1 MRTPRLRLLSALLSV
16 AMLFTFLPTAAFAAD
31 TSSPVQ
37 LDANDSANGIKYT
50 LNSNGTAAVS
60 GFTSSCPEAVVIPSS
75 ITDTT
80 GTTTYTV
87 TKISSAPRSNKAQKI
102 ITSVRLPSTITDIGN
117 TAFMNCTKLASVTFD
132 TSSQLSSISP
142 YAFSGCTSL
151 TSIEIPSGVTQIHQG
166 AFEDCSA
173 LSTITIPASMIR
185 INFDAFA
192 GCTSLAEVKYDG
204 DKWDDINSD
213 TDHLTPDIVKQ
224 RRTITFTTN
233 TTTPDKIDDQSVYD
247 GYLVTEP
254 TDPTKEHYTFDGW
267 YKDGDSKDSKY
278 DFSTPVSGNLHLY
291 ANWIP
296 ETYVIKFDVNGHGLD
311 TAPGDIKDVAYSSTF
326 KKPADPTETGY
337 TFIGWY
343 TDKDCTDGNKFDFDA
358 PVTSDTYEITLYA
371 KWEINKYTVT
381 FDFNTGK
388 TSTPKTEEVEYGTPV
403 SKPTEPTNTGYT
415 FGGWYT
421 DKACTDGE
429 EFTFDAD
436 GKSTTS
442 ITDNIILYAK
452 WTKNRYTVTFDV
464 DGQTD
469 LLPSVPV
476 EHGNGVSKPTNPTKE
491 GYTFDGWYT
500 DANHTNKYA
509 LWGDSITR
517 NTTLYA
523 RWNVNQYEL
532 TIHDTDTDATTKSYD
547 YGTTIKLDIP
557 QRDGYT
563 FDGWTAEG
571 IDVPQL
577 NQNLQYEFTMPAGNV
592 TLTAKWLKDAYTVTF
607 NGMEHELDIV
617 RTNVKRNTPVAKP
630 ADPVDKGYTFHG
642 WYTDKDCT
650 AAFDFDT
657 PITADTTLYAKWT
670 KNAEPVKPSEPDK
683 PGTPDK
689 PSEPDKPNKPDNP
702 SEPDKPSNPDKPSK
716 PETKTYS
723 VLVFDGEAELDGE
736 TVTKAEAGKTI
747 TVRLMADIVPAGQT
761 FDHWDVLPET
771 LELKDAQSTET
782 TFVMPEEAVTLR
794 AVYRDISSAPQSVN
808 PASAALGAAV
818 VGTGVVI
825 AGWTAYNIGL
835 ELYAKWVLPAGAE
848 MPNTRGELAVLLWQ
862 IAGSPEPAPLTEGMS
877 ELEKAERWVV
887 DNGLMAESKNS
898 SFAPEEKVSKLE
910 VFLTLKKAKALKQ

>member
-1 MRTPRLRLLSALLSV
+1 
-16 AMLFTFLPTAAFAAD
+16 MLFTFLPTAAFAATPTPESYFEYTIFD
-31 TSSPVQ
+31 DKDNGKSVTINGYTGPATDVSIPDKIKGYPVTS
-37 LDANDSANGIKYT
+37 I
-50 LNSNGTAAVS
+50 
-60 GFTSSCPEAVVIPSS
+60 FTEAFL
-75 ITDTT
+75 
-80 GTTTYTV
+80 
-87 TKISSAPRSNKAQKI
+87 KAP
-102 ITSVRLPSTITDIGN
+102 ITSVQIPRTVTGIGPS
-117 TAFMNCTKLASVTFD
+117 
-132 TSSQLSSISP
+132 
-142 YAFSGCTSL
+142 AFSGCTEL
-151 TSIEIPSGVTQIHQG
+151 TSVEFSEPAVLESIGNN
-166 AFEDCSA
+166 AFNGCSS
-173 LSTITIPASMIR
+173 LSTIKIPTTVKKIGYQAFDSSLKEILYDGTNWSSTSSFPGSYGSTFASR
-185 INFDAFA
+185 
-192 GCTSLAEVKYDG
+192 VKY
-204 DKWDDINSD
+204 
-213 TDHLTPDIVKQ
+213 

-233 TTTPDKIDDQSVYD
+233 TTTPDKIADQSVYD
-247 GYLVTEP
+247 GHLVTKP
-254 TDPTKEHYTFDGW
+254 TDPKQAGFEFVGW
-267 YKDGDSKDSKY
+267 YTKDSPKEY
-278 DFSTPVSGNLHLY
+278 DFSTPVTGNLDLY
-291 ANWIP
+291 AKWQPSYCNV
-296 ETYVIKFDVNGHGLD
+296 TFDLNGHPDAKNPPASHLVNHGQPV
-311 TAPGDIKDVAYSSTF
+311 TEPSPAPEEY
-326 KKPADPTETGY
+326 GY
-337 TFIGWY
+337 TFGGWY
-343 TDKDCTDGNKFDFDA
+343 KKQTCPNDSKFDFTTPITDH
-358 PVTSDTYEITLYA
+358 ITLYA

-388 TSTPKTEEVEYGTPV
+388 PSTPKTEEVEYGNPV
-403 SKPTEPTNTGYT
+403 SEPTKPTHTGYT

-421 DKACTDGE
+421 DQACTDGK

-436 GKSTTS
+436 GKSTTP
-442 ITDNIILYAK
+442 ITDNTTLYAK

-469 LLPSVPV
+469 LISPVSV
-476 EHGNGVSKPTNPTKE
+476 EHGNGVLKPDTSKLTKE

-500 DANHTNKYA
+500 DATHTNQYTN
-509 LWGDSITR
+509 WGDSITR
-517 NTTLYA
+517 NTTFYA
-523 RWNVNQYEL
+523 RWNVNPYEL
-532 TIHDTDTDATTKSYD
+532 TIHYTDTDSTTKSYD

-563 FDGWTAEG
+563 FDGWTAEN
-571 IDVPQL
+571 IVVPNL

-617 RTNVKRNTPVAKP
+617 RINVKRNTPVDKP

-650 AAFDFDT
+650 TAFDFDT
-657 PITADTTLYAKWT
+657 PITADITLYAKWT

-689 PSEPDKPNKPDNP
+689 PSEPDKPGNPDTPSKPDN
-702 SEPDKPSNPDKPSK
+702 PSNPDKPSE

-794 AVYRDISSAPQSVN
+794 AVYRDLPSAPQSVD
-808 PASAALGAAV
+808 PASAAFGAAV

-862 IAGSPEPAPLTEGMS
+862 AAGSPEPAPLTEGMS

-887 DNGLMAESKNS
+887 DNGLMAESKDS

>member
-1 MRTPRLRLLSALLSV
+1 
-16 AMLFTFLPTAAFAAD
+16 MLFTFLPTAAFAAD

-37 LDANDSANGIKYT
+37 LDASNSANGVKYT
-50 LNSNGTAAVS
+50 LYSDGTADVS
-60 GFTSSCPEAVVIPSS
+60 GFTSSCPKAVAIPSS
-75 ITDTT
+75 IADTK
-80 GTTTYTV
+80 GTTYTV
-87 TKISSAPRSNKAQKI
+87 TVIFSGAFKDAP
-102 ITSVRLPSTITDIGN
+102 ITSVQIPNTVTVIGPS
-117 TAFMNCTKLASVTFD
+117 AF
-132 TSSQLSSISP
+132 
-142 YAFSGCTSL
+142 YGCTSL
-151 TSIEIPSGVTQIHQG
+151 TSVTFGEPSVLQEIRNN
-166 AFEDCSA
+166 AFYGCSQ
-173 LSTITIPASMIR
+173 LFTITIPASVNLIGLQA
-185 INFDAFA
+185 FDSSLKEILYDGTNWSSSNDYKNYGHTFA
-192 GCTSLAEVKYDG
+192 SRVKY
-204 DKWDDINSD
+204 
-213 TDHLTPDIVKQ
+213 
-224 RRTITFTTN
+224 RRTITFETN
-233 TTTPDKIDDQSVYD
+233 TTDKIDTQYVYD
-247 GYLVTEP
+247 SHLVTKPSPNPEQAGF
-254 TDPTKEHYTFDGW
+254 EFVGW
-267 YKDGDSKDSKY
+267 YTKDSPKEY
-278 DFSTPVSGNLHLY
+278 DFSTPVTGNLDLY
-291 ANWIP
+291 AKWQPSYCNV
-296 ETYVIKFDVNGHGLD
+296 TFDLNGHPDAKNPPASHLVNHGQPV
-311 TAPGDIKDVAYSSTF
+311 TEPSPAP
-326 KKPADPTETGY
+326 EEHGY
-337 TFIGWY
+337 AFGGWY
-343 TDKDCTDGNKFDFDA
+343 KKQTCPDDSKFDFTTPITDH
-358 PVTSDTYEITLYA
+358 ITLYA

-388 TSTPKTEEVEYGTPV
+388 ASTPKTEEVEYGNPV
-403 SKPTEPTNTGYT
+403 SEPTKPTHTGYT

-421 DKACTDGE
+421 DQACTDGK
-429 EFTFDAD
+429 EFTFDAN
-436 GKSTTS
+436 GKSTTP
-442 ITDNIILYAK
+442 ITDHITLYAK

-469 LLPSVPV
+469 LISPVSV
-476 EHGNGVSKPTNPTKE
+476 EHGNGVLKPDTSKLTKE

-500 DANHTNKYA
+500 DVAHTNKYTN
-509 LWGDSITR
+509 WGDSITR
-517 NTTLYA
+517 NTTFYA
-523 RWNVNQYEL
+523 RWNVNPYEL
-532 TIHDTDTDATTKSYD
+532 TIHYTDTDATTKSYD

-557 QRDGYT
+557 QREGYT
-563 FDGWTAEG
+563 FDGWTAEN
-571 IDVPQL
+571 IDVPNL

-617 RTNVKRNTPVAKP
+617 RINVKRNTPVDKP

-650 AAFDFDT
+650 TAFDFDT
-657 PITADTTLYAKWT
+657 PITADITLYAKWT
-670 KNAEPVKPSEPDK
+670 KNAEPVKPSEPGK
-683 PGTPDK
+683 PSTPDK
-689 PSEPDKPNKPDNP
+689 PSKPDTPSESDKPG
-702 SEPDKPSNPDKPSK
+702 NPDKPSE

-771 LELKDAQSTET
+771 LELKDAQSSET

-862 IAGSPEPAPLTEGMS
+862 AAGSPEPAPLTEGMS

-910 VFLTLKKAKALKQ
+910 VFLTLKKAKALTQ

>member
-16 AMLFTFLPTAAFAAD
+16 AMLFTFLPTAAFAASD
-31 TSSPVQ
+31 FTVNNITYQVDGSEVTVLKYIGS
-37 LDANDSANGIKYT
+37 DSKVVIPKTVDY
-50 LNSNGTAAVS
+50 NGTAYPVTAI
-60 GFTSSCPEAVVIPSS
+60 FKEAFLNA
-75 ITDTT
+75 TT
-80 GTTTYTV
+80 
-87 TKISSAPRSNKAQKI
+87 
-102 ITSVRLPSTITDIGN
+102 ITSVQIPSTVTGIGP
-117 TAFMNCTKLASVTFD
+117 S
-132 TSSQLSSISP
+132 
-142 YAFSGCTSL
+142 AFSGCTSL
-151 TSIEIPSGVTQIHQG
+151 SSVTFG
-166 AFEDCSA
+166 EPSA
-173 LSTITIPASMIR
+173 LEEIRNKAFYGCSISTIRIPASVNCIGLQA
-185 INFDAFA
+185 FDSSLTEILYDGTKWSSSNKYYNYGYTFA
-192 GCTSLAEVKYDG
+192 SLVKY
-204 DKWDDINSD
+204 
-213 TDHLTPDIVKQ
+213 

-233 TTTPDKIDDQSVYD
+233 TTTPDTIDDQSVYD
-247 GYLVTEP
+247 SYLVTEP
-254 TDPTKEHYTFDGW
+254 TGLTKEHYTLVGW
-267 YKDGDSKDSKY
+267 YKDDGSKY
-278 DFSTPVSGNLHLY
+278 DFSTPVSGDLHLS
-291 ANWIP
+291 AKWQP
-296 ETYVIKFDVNGHGLD
+296 SECTVTFDLNGHPDAKNPPASQIVKHGQPV
-311 TAPGDIKDVAYSSTF
+311 TEPSPAP
-326 KKPADPTETGY
+326 EEHGY
-337 TFIGWY
+337 KFGGWY
-343 TDKDCTDGNKFDFDA
+343 TDKDCTARNKFTFDA
-358 PVTSDTYEITLYA
+358 DGKSTTPITDHITLYA

-388 TSTPKTEEVEYGTPV
+388 TSTPKTEEVEYGSSV
-403 SKPTEPTNTGYT
+403 SKPTEPTHTGYT

-421 DKACTDGE
+421 ADGK

-436 GKSTTS
+436 GKSTNP
-442 ITDNIILYAK
+442 ITDNITLYAK
-452 WTKNRYTVTFDV
+452 WEINKYTVTFDV

-469 LLPSVPV
+469 LISPVSV
-476 EHGNGVSKPTNPTKE
+476 EHGNGVSKPDTSKLTKE

-500 DANHTNKYA
+500 DAAHTNKYT

-517 NTTLYA
+517 NTTFYA
-523 RWNVNQYEL
+523 RWNVNPYEL

-577 NQNLQYEFTMPAGNV
+577 NQNLQYEFTMPASNV

-617 RTNVKRNTPVAKP
+617 RINVKRNTPVAKP

-650 AAFDFDT
+650 TAFDFNT

-670 KNAEPVKPSEPDK
+670 KNAEPVKPSD
-683 PGTPDK
+683 PDK
-689 PSEPDKPNKPDNP
+689 PSEPGKPSKPDTPNT
-702 SEPDKPSNPDKPSK
+702 PDTPSNPDKPSK

-794 AVYRDISSAPQSVN
+794 AVYRDIPSAPQSVN

-862 IAGSPEPAPLTEGMS
+862 AAGSPEPAPLTEGMS

-887 DNGLMAESKNS
+887 DNGLMAESKDS
-898 SFAPEEKVSKLE
+898 GFAPEEKVSKLE

>member
-1 MRTPRLRLLSALLSV
+1 
-16 AMLFTFLPTAAFAAD
+16 MLFTFLPTAAFAAD

-37 LDANDSANGIKYT
+37 LDANNSANGIQYT
-50 LNSNGTAAVS
+50 LYSDGTADVS
-60 GFTSSCPEAVVIPSS
+60 GFTSLCPEDVVIPSS
-75 ITDTT
+75 ITDTK
-80 GTTTYTV
+80 GTTYTV
-87 TKISSAPRSNKAQKI
+87 TVIHGEAFKNA
-102 ITSVRLPSTITDIGN
+102 TTI
-117 TAFMNCTKLASVTFD
+117 ASVQIPRTV
-132 TSSQLSSISP
+132 TGIGPS
-142 YAFSGCTSL
+142 AFSGCTSL
-151 TSIEIPSGVTQIHQG
+151 ESVTFSEPSDLEEIRQKAFYGCSI
-166 AFEDCSA
+166 
-173 LSTITIPASMIR
+173 STITIPASVNLIGLQA
-185 INFDAFA
+185 FDSSLKEILYDGTKWSSSNKYYNYGYTFA
-192 GCTSLAEVKYDG
+192 SLVKY
-204 DKWDDINSD
+204 
-213 TDHLTPDIVKQ
+213 

-233 TTTPDKIDDQSVYD
+233 TTTPDTIDDQSVYD
-247 GYLVTEP
+247 SYLVTEP
-254 TDPTKEHYTFDGW
+254 TGLTKEHYTLVGW
-267 YKDGDSKDSKY
+267 YKDDGSKY
-278 DFSTPVSGNLHLY
+278 DFSTPVSGDLHLS
-291 ANWIP
+291 AKWQP
-296 ETYVIKFDVNGHGLD
+296 SECTVTFDLNGHPN
-311 TAPGDIKDVAYSSTF
+311 AKNP
-326 KKPADPTETGY
+326 PASQIVKHGQPVTEPSPTPEEYGY
-337 TFIGWY
+337 TFGGWY
-343 TDKDCTDGNKFDFDA
+343 KKQTCPDDSKFDFT
-358 PVTSDTYEITLYA
+358 TSITDHITLYA

-388 TSTPKTEEVEYGTPV
+388 TSTPKTEEVEYGSSV

-421 DKACTDGE
+421 DKDCTNGN
-429 EFTFDAD
+429 EFSFDT
-436 GKSTTS
+436 K
-442 ITDNIILYAK
+442 ITRDITLYAK

-469 LLPSVPV
+469 LISSVPV
-476 EHGNGVSKPTNPTKE
+476 EHGNGVSKPDTSKLTKE
-491 GYTFDGWYT
+491 GHTFDGWYT
-500 DANHTNKYA
+500 DAAHTNKYA

-517 NTTLYA
+517 NTTFYA
-523 RWNVNQYEL
+523 RWNVNPYEL

-547 YGTTIKLDIP
+547 YGTAIKLDIP

-577 NQNLQYEFTMPAGNV
+577 NQNLQYEFTMPASNV

-650 AAFDFDT
+650 TAFDFDT

-683 PGTPDK
+683 PSEPGKPSKPDTPNTPDT
-689 PSEPDKPNKPDNP
+689 
-702 SEPDKPSNPDKPSK
+702 PSNPDKPSK

-794 AVYRDISSAPQSVN
+794 AVYRDLSSAPQSVN

-862 IAGSPEPAPLTEGMS
+862 AAGSPEPATLTEGMS

-910 VFLTLKKAKALKQ
+910 VFLTLKKAKALTQ

>member
-1 MRTPRLRLLSALLSV
+1 MRTPRLRLLSALLSL
-16 AMLFTFLPTAAFAAD
+16 AMLFTFLPTAAFAASD
-31 TSSPVQ
+31 FTVNNITYQVDGSEVTVLKYIGS
-37 LDANDSANGIKYT
+37 DSNVVIPKTVDY
-50 LNSNGTAAVS
+50 NGTAYPV
-60 GFTSSCPEAVVIPSS
+60 TVIF
-75 ITDTT
+75 
-80 GTTTYTV
+80 
-87 TKISSAPRSNKAQKI
+87 ARAFSNAA
-102 ITSVRLPSTITDIGN
+102 ITSVQIPSTVTGIGP
-117 TAFMNCTKLASVTFD
+117 F
-132 TSSQLSSISP
+132 
-142 YAFSGCTSL
+142 AFSDCTSL
-151 TSIEIPSGVTQIHQG
+151 TSVEFGESAALESIANN
-166 AFEDCSA
+166 AFNGCSK
-173 LSTITIPASMIR
+173 LSTIRIPASVNYIGFQA
-185 INFDAFA
+185 FDSSLKEILYDGTTNWSSIKYYGYTFA
-192 GCTSLAEVKYDG
+192 SRVKY
-204 DKWDDINSD
+204 
-213 TDHLTPDIVKQ
+213 
-224 RRTITFTTN
+224 RRTITFE
-233 TTTPDKIDDQSVYD
+233 TTTDKIDTQSVYD
-247 GYLVTEP
+247 SYTVTKP
-254 TDPTKEHYTFDGW
+254 SPDPEQEGFKFVAWYT
-267 YKDGDSKDSKY
+267 KDSQKEY
-278 DFSTPVSGNLHLY
+278 DFSTPVTRDLNLY
-291 ANWIP
+291 AKWQP
-296 ETYVIKFDVNGHGLD
+296 ADCTVTFDLNGHPNAKNPPASRTVEHGQPVAEPSP
-311 TAPGDIKDVAYSSTF
+311 APEEY
-326 KKPADPTETGY
+326 GY
-337 TFIGWY
+337 TFGGWY
-343 TDKDCTDGNKFDFDA
+343 KKQTCPDDSKFDFT
-358 PVTSDTYEITLYA
+358 TSITDHITLYA
-371 KWEINKYTVT
+371 KWEINKYTVK

-388 TSTPKTEEVEYGTPV
+388 TSTPKTEEVEYGNPV
-403 SKPTEPTNTGYT
+403 SEPTKPTNTGYT

-421 DKACTDGE
+421 DKDCTNGN
-429 EFTFDAD
+429 EFNFDTKITRD
-436 GKSTTS
+436 TT
-442 ITDNIILYAK
+442 LYAK

-469 LLPSVPV
+469 LISPVSV
-476 EHGNGVSKPTNPTKE
+476 EHGNGVSKPDTSKLTKE

-500 DANHTNKYA
+500 DAAYTNKYA
-509 LWGDSITR
+509 LWGDSITG

-523 RWNVNQYEL
+523 RWNVNPYEL
-532 TIHDTDTDATTKSYD
+532 TIHDTDTDSTTKSYD

-563 FDGWTAEG
+563 FDGWTAEN
-571 IDVPQL
+571 IDVPNL
-577 NQNLQYEFTMPAGNV
+577 NQNLQYEFTMPASNV

-617 RTNVKRNTPVAKP
+617 RINVKRNTPVAKP
-630 ADPVDKGYTFHG
+630 ADPVDEGYTFHG

-650 AAFDFDT
+650 TAFDFDT

-689 PSEPDKPNKPDNP
+689 PSEPDKPGNPDTPSKPDKP
-702 SEPDKPSNPDKPSK
+702 GEPDTPSNPDKPSE

-794 AVYRDISSAPQSVN
+794 AVYRDLPSAPQSVN

-862 IAGSPEPAPLTEGMS
+862 AAGSPEPAPLTEGMS

-910 VFLTLKKAKALKQ
+910 VFLTLKKAKALTQ

>member
-37 LDANDSANGIKYT
+37 LDASNSAYGITYT
-50 LNSNGTAAVS
+50 LNSNGTASVS
-60 GFTSSCPEAVVIPSS
+60 KISSSCPADVVIPEIVIDSS
-75 ITDTT
+75 STP
-80 GTTTYTV
+80 YTV
-87 TKISSAPRSNKAQKI
+87 KKFDCPAYRNSAKNKLKSI
-102 ITSVRLPSTITDIGN
+102 HFPSTITSINN
-117 TAFMNCTKLASVTFD
+117 TFINCIYLESVTFD
-132 TSSQLSSISP
+132 TPSQLTTIAAR
-142 YAFSGCTSL
+142 AFSGCSSL
-151 TSIEIPSGVTQIHQG
+151 DSIEIPNGVKLISDGT
-166 AFEDCSA
+166 FEDCSA
-173 LSTITIPASMIR
+173 LSTVKIPASIIR
-185 INFDAFA
+185 IVSGAFA
-192 GCTSLAEVKYDG
+192 GCTSLKEVKYDG

-213 TDHLTPDIVKQ
+213 TANLTPNVVKQ
-224 RRTITFTTN
+224 RRTITFETN
-233 TTTPDKIDDQSVYD
+233 TTDKIDAQYVYD
-247 GYLVTEP
+247 GEKVTEP
-254 TDPTKEHYTFDGW
+254 EPTSLKKEHYDFGGW
-267 YKDGDSKDSKY
+267 YTDKDFNGEPY
-278 DFSTPVSGNLHLY
+278 DFTTVVSGDLHLS
-291 ANWIP
+291 AKWTP
-296 ETYVIKFDVNGHGLD
+296 ATYVIKFDVNGHGLD
-311 TAPGDIKDVAYSSTF
+311 TAPGDIKDVAYNSTF

-337 TFIGWY
+337 TFKGWY
-343 TDKDCTDGNKFDFDA
+343 TDKDCTDRNEFDFDV
-358 PVTSDTYEITLYA
+358 PVTSDNYEITLYA

-388 TSTPKTEEVEYGTPV
+388 TSTPKTEEVEYGNPV
-403 SKPTEPTNTGYT
+403 SEPTKPTHTGYT

-421 DKACTDGE
+421 DQACAGK

-436 GKSTTS
+436 GKSTTP
-442 ITDNIILYAK
+442 ITDHITLYAK

-469 LLPSVPV
+469 LIPPVSV
-476 EHGNGVSKPTNPTKE
+476 EHGNGVSKPDTSKLTKE
-491 GYTFDGWYT
+491 GCTFDGWYT
-500 DANHTNKYA
+500 DAAYTNKYTN
-509 LWGDSITR
+509 WGDSITG
-517 NTTLYA
+517 NTTFYA
-523 RWNVNQYEL
+523 RWNVNPYEL
-532 TIHDTDTDATTKSYD
+532 TIHYTDTDSTTKSYD

-557 QRDGYT
+557 QREGYT
-563 FDGWTAEG
+563 FDGWTAEN
-571 IDVPQL
+571 IDIPNL

-617 RTNVKRNTPVAKP
+617 RTNVKRNTPVDKP
-630 ADPVDKGYTFHG
+630 ADPVDEGYTFHG

-650 AAFDFDT
+650 TAFDFGT

-670 KNAEPVKPSEPDK
+670 KNAEPVKPSDPDK
-683 PGTPDK
+683 PNTPDK
-689 PSEPDKPNKPDNP
+689 PSKPDTPSEPDKPNNPGKP
-702 SEPDKPSNPDKPSK
+702 SE

-862 IAGSPEPAPLTEGMS
+862 AAGSPEPAPLTEGMS

-910 VFLTLKKAKALKQ
+910 VFLTLKKAKALTQ

>member
-1 MRTPRLRLLSALLSV
+1 
-16 AMLFTFLPTAAFAAD
+16 MLFTFLPTAAFAAD

-37 LDANDSANGIKYT
+37 LDASNSAYGITYT
-50 LNSNGTAAVS
+50 LNSNGTASVS
-60 GFTSSCPEAVVIPSS
+60 KISSSCPADVVIPEIVIDSS
-75 ITDTT
+75 STP
-80 GTTTYTV
+80 YTV
-87 TKISSAPRSNKAQKI
+87 TKIDCPAYRNSAKNKLESI
-102 ITSVRLPSTITDIGN
+102 HFPSTITSINN
-117 TAFMNCTKLASVTFD
+117 TFINCIYLKSVTFD
-132 TSSQLSSISP
+132 TPSQLTTIAA
-142 YAFSGCTSL
+142 YAFSGCSSL
-151 TSIEIPSGVTQIHQG
+151 TSIEIPNGVKLISDGT
-166 AFEDCSA
+166 FEDCSA
-173 LSTITIPASMIR
+173 LSTVKIPASIIR
-185 INFDAFA
+185 IVSGAFA
-192 GCTSLAEVKYDG
+192 GCTSLKEVKYDG

-213 TDHLTPDIVKQ
+213 TANLTPNVVKQ

-233 TTTPDKIDDQSVYD
+233 TTTPDKIDDQYVYD
-247 GYLVTEP
+247 GDSVTKP
-254 TDPTKEHYTFDGW
+254 ADPTKEHYTFDGW
-267 YKDGDSKDSKY
+267 YKDDDSKY
-278 DFSTPVSGNLHLY
+278 DFNTLVSGDLHLS
-291 ANWIP
+291 AKWIP

-311 TAPGDIKDVAYSSTF
+311 TAPGDIKDVPYNSTF
-326 KKPADPTETGY
+326 KKPDDPTETGY

-343 TDKDCTDGNKFDFDA
+343 TDSALTNKFEFDEDG
-358 PVTSDTYEITLYA
+358 TSKPITDNTYEITLYA

-388 TSTPKTEEVEYGTPV
+388 PSTPKTEEVEYGNPV
-403 SKPTEPTNTGYT
+403 SEPAKPTNTGYT

-421 DKACTDGE
+421 DKACTDGK
-429 EFTFDAD
+429 EFTFGAD
-436 GKSTTS
+436 GKSTTP
-442 ITDNIILYAK
+442 ITDHITLYAK
-452 WTKNRYTVTFDV
+452 WEINKYTVTFDV

-469 LLPSVPV
+469 RIPPVSV
-476 EHGNGVSKPTNPTKE
+476 EHGNGVSKPTDPTKE

-500 DANHTNKYA
+500 DATYTNKYT

-517 NTTLYA
+517 NTTFYA
-523 RWNVNQYEL
+523 RWNVNQYAL
-532 TIHDTDTDATTKSYD
+532 TIHYTDTDSTSKPYD

-563 FDGWTAEG
+563 FDGWIVQTEDDKIEA
-571 IDVPQL
+571 PTPNL
-577 NQNLQYEFTMPAGNV
+577 NQSLQYEFTMPASNV

-617 RTNVKRNTPVAKP
+617 RINVKRNTPVDKP
-630 ADPVDKGYTFHG
+630 ADPVDDGYTFHG

-650 AAFDFDT
+650 TAFDFNT
-657 PITADTTLYAKWT
+657 PITADMTLYAKWT
-670 KNAEPVKPSEPDK
+670 KNAEPVKPSD
-683 PGTPDK
+683 
-689 PSEPDKPNKPDNP
+689 PDKPNKPDNP

-716 PETKTYS
+716 PETYS
-723 VLVFDGEAELDGE
+723 VFVFDGEAELDGE

-761 FDHWDVLPET
+761 FDHWEVLPET

-782 TFVMPEEAVTLR
+782 TFEMPEEAVTLR
-794 AVYRDISSAPQSVN
+794 AVYRDIPSAPQSVD

-818 VGTGVVI
+818 LGTGVVI

-862 IAGSPEPAPLTEGMS
+862 AAGSPEPATLTEGMS

-887 DNGLMAESKNS
+887 ENGLMAESKNS

-910 VFLTLKKAKALKQ
+910 VFLTLKKAKALTQ

>member
-1 MRTPRLRLLSALLSV
+1 
-16 AMLFTFLPTAAFAAD
+16 MLFTFLPTAAFAAD
-31 TSSPVQ
+31 GNT
-37 LDANDSANGIKYT
+37 
-50 LNSNGTAAVS
+50 
-60 GFTSSCPEAVVIPSS
+60 F
-75 ITDTT
+75 TDTDSGIIYKINASGSTVTVT
-80 GTTTYTV
+80 GYKGNDQNVKIPATVAYNGNPYTV
-87 TKISSAPRSNKAQKI
+87 TSIDTNAFYNRFSSN
-102 ITSVRLPSTITDIGN
+102 
-117 TAFMNCTKLASVTFD
+117 
-132 TSSQLSSISP
+132 
-142 YAFSGCTSL
+142 L
-151 TSIEIPSGVTQIHQG
+151 TSIEIPASVTTVNSWAFDSCKNLTSVTFAKSNNLKSIREYAFSGCEKLTSVDFGESTVETTIG
-166 AFEDCSA
+166 NNSFEKCA
-173 LSTITIPASMIR
+173 LTTITIPASVTTIQK
-185 INFDAFA
+185 DAFN
-192 GCTSLAEVKYDG
+192 GCPLTEIKYDG
-204 DKWDDINSD
+204 TRPWTYMGNGRPSED
-213 TDHLTPDIVKQ
+213 LVKY

-233 TTTPDKIDDQSVYD
+233 TSTPDKIDDQYVYD
-247 GYLVTEP
+247 SYTVTEP
-254 TDPTKEHYTFDGW
+254 TSPTKEHYTFDGW
-267 YKDGDSKDSKY
+267 YKDDDSKY
-278 DFSTPVSGNLHLY
+278 DFSTPVSGDLHLS
-291 ANWIP
+291 AKWIP

-311 TAPGDIKDVAYSSTF
+311 TAPGDIKDVAYNSTF
-326 KKPADPTETGY
+326 KKPDDPTETGY

-343 TDKDCTDGNKFDFDA
+343 TDSALTNKFEFDEDG
-358 PVTSDTYEITLYA
+358 TSKPITDDTYEITLYA

-381 FDFNTGK
+381 FNFNTGK
-388 TSTPKTEEVEYGTPV
+388 PSTPKTEEVEYGNPV
-403 SKPTEPTNTGYT
+403 SEPAKPTNTGYT

-421 DKACTDGE
+421 DQTCTGK
-429 EFTFDAD
+429 EFTFGAD
-436 GKSTTS
+436 GKSTNS

-452 WTKNRYTVTFDV
+452 WTKNHYTVTFDV

-469 LLPSVPV
+469 RISPVSV
-476 EHGNGVSKPTNPTKE
+476 EHGNGVSKPDTSKLTKE

-500 DANHTNKYA
+500 DATHTNKYT
-509 LWGDSITR
+509 LWGDSITG
-517 NTTLYA
+517 NTTFYA
-523 RWNVNQYEL
+523 RWNVNQYAL
-532 TIHDTDTDATTKSYD
+532 TIHYTDTDSTSKPYD

-563 FDGWTAEG
+563 FDGWIVQTEDDKIEA
-571 IDVPQL
+571 PTLNL
-577 NQNLQYEFTMPAGNV
+577 NQSLQYEFTMPASNV

-617 RTNVKRNTPVAKP
+617 RINVKRNTPVDKP
-630 ADPVDKGYTFHG
+630 ADPVDDGYTFHG

-650 AAFDFDT
+650 TAFDFDT

-670 KNAEPVKPSEPDK
+670 KNAEPVKPSD
-683 PGTPDK
+683 PDK
-689 PSEPDKPNKPDNP
+689 PSEPDKPSKPDNP

-723 VLVFDGEAELDGE
+723 VFVFDGEAELDGE

-761 FDHWDVLPET
+761 FDHWEVLPET

-782 TFVMPEEAVTLR
+782 TFEMPEEAVTLR
-794 AVYRDISSAPQSVN
+794 AVYRDIPSAPQSVD

-818 VGTGVVI
+818 LGTGVVI

-862 IAGSPEPAPLTEGMS
+862 AAGSPEPATLTEGMS

-910 VFLTLKKAKALKQ
+910 VFLTLKKAKALTQ

>member
-16 AMLFTFLPTAAFAAD
+16 AMLFTFLPTAAFAA
-31 TSSPVQ
+31 SPTKFTDGDFQYKTGYDGYTV
-37 LDANDSANGIKYT
+37 SVIKYKGNDQNVKIPET
-50 LNSNGTAAVS
+50 VVYNGN
-60 GFTSSCPEAVVIPSS
+60 
-75 ITDTT
+75 
-80 GTTTYTV
+80 TYTV
-87 TKISSAPRSNKAQKI
+87 TSIDTNAFYNPSSSN
-102 ITSVRLPSTITDIGN
+102 
-117 TAFMNCTKLASVTFD
+117 
-132 TSSQLSSISP
+132 
-142 YAFSGCTSL
+142 L
-151 TSIEIPSGVTQIHQG
+151 TSIEIPASVTIVNSWAFDSCKNLTSVTFAKSNNLKSIREYAFSGCEKLTSVDFGESTVSTTIGNNSFQY
-166 AFEDCSA
+166 CA
-173 LSTITIPASMIR
+173 LTTITIPASVTTIQKE
-185 INFDAFA
+185 AFKD
-192 GCTSLAEVKYDG
+192 CPLTEIKYDG
-204 DKWDDINSD
+204 TRPWTYMGNGRPSED
-213 TDHLTPDIVKQ
+213 LVKY

-233 TTTPDKIDDQSVYD
+233 TTTPDKIDDQYVYD
-247 GYLVTEP
+247 GDPVTEP
-254 TDPTKEHYTFDGW
+254 TGLKKEHYDFGGW
-267 YKDGDSKDSKY
+267 YTDKDFNGEPY
-278 DFSTPVSGNLHLY
+278 DFTTVVSGDLHLS
-291 ANWIP
+291 AKWTP
-296 ETYVIKFDVNGHGLD
+296 ETYVIKFDVNGHGLA
-311 TAPGDIKDVAYSSTF
+311 TAPEDIKDVAYNSTF

-343 TDKDCTDGNKFDFDA
+343 TDKDCTDGNEFDFDV
-358 PVTSDTYEITLYA
+358 PVTSDNYEITLYA
-371 KWEINKYTVT
+371 KWEINKYTVK

-388 TSTPKTEEVEYGTPV
+388 TSTPKTEEVEYGNPV
-403 SKPTEPTNTGYT
+403 SEPTKPTHTGYT

-421 DKACTDGE
+421 DQACTDGK

-436 GKSTTS
+436 GKSTTP
-442 ITDNIILYAK
+442 ITDNTTLYAK

-469 LLPSVPV
+469 LIHPVSV
-476 EHGNGVSKPTNPTKE
+476 EHGNGVSKPDTSKLTKE
-491 GYTFDGWYT
+491 GYTFDGWYP
-500 DANHTNKYA
+500 DAAYTNKYTN
-509 LWGDSITR
+509 WGDSITG
-517 NTTLYA
+517 NTTFYA
-523 RWNVNQYEL
+523 RWNVNPYEL
-532 TIHDTDTDATTKSYD
+532 TIHYTDTDSTTKSYD

-563 FDGWTAEG
+563 FDGWIAEN
-571 IDVPQL
+571 IDVPNL
-577 NQNLQYEFTMPAGNV
+577 NQNLQYEFTMPASNV

-617 RTNVKRNTPVAKP
+617 RINVKRNTPVAKP

-650 AAFDFDT
+650 TAFDFDT
-657 PITADTTLYAKWT
+657 PITADITLYAKWT

-683 PGTPDK
+683 PNTPDT
-689 PSEPDKPNKPDNP
+689 PSKPDT
-702 SEPDKPSNPDKPSK
+702 PSNPDKPSE

-794 AVYRDISSAPQSVN
+794 AVYRDLPSAPQSVN

-818 VGTGVVI
+818 VGTSVVI

-862 IAGSPEPAPLTEGMS
+862 TAGSPEPAPLTEGMS

-898 SFAPEEKVSKLE
+898 SFAPEEKVSQLE
-910 VFLTLKKAKALKQ
+910 VFLTLKKAKALTQ

>member
-16 AMLFTFLPTAAFAAD
+16 AMLFTFLPTAAFAASTTFTVD
-31 TSSPVQ
+31 KIQYTVTDEGAKTVSVT
-37 LDANDSANGIKYT
+37 KYT
-50 LNSNGTAAVS
+50 GTD
-60 GFTSSCPEAVVIPSS
+60 PNVVIPKTVDYNS
-75 ITDTT
+75 
-80 GTTTYTV
+80 TTYTV
-87 TKISSAPRSNKAQKI
+87 TVIYREAFQDA
-102 ITSVRLPSTITDIGN
+102 TTITNVQIPYTVTGIG
-117 TAFMNCTKLASVTFD
+117 
-132 TSSQLSSISP
+132 P
-142 YAFSGCTSL
+142 YAFSGCTGLKSVAFGEPAKL
-151 TSIEIPSGVTQIHQG
+151 ESIGTN
-166 AFEDCSA
+166 AFKGCSS
-173 LSTITIPASMIR
+173 LSTIKIPTTVKSIGYQAFDSSLKEILYDGTNWSSTGSYDSTLASR
-185 INFDAFA
+185 
-192 GCTSLAEVKYDG
+192 VKY
-204 DKWDDINSD
+204 
-213 TDHLTPDIVKQ
+213 
-224 RRTITFTTN
+224 RRTITFETN
-233 TTTPDKIDDQSVYD
+233 TSDKIEKQYVYD
-247 GYLVTEP
+247 GHLVTKP
-254 TDPTKEHYTFDGW
+254 SPDPEQAGFKFVAWYT
-267 YKDGDSKDSKY
+267 KDSQKEY
-278 DFSTPVSGNLHLY
+278 DFSTPVTRDLNLY
-291 ANWIP
+291 AKWQP
-296 ETYVIKFDVNGHGLD
+296 ADCTVTFDLNGHPNAKNPPASQTVKHGQPV
-311 TAPGDIKDVAYSSTF
+311 TEPSPAPEEY
-326 KKPADPTETGY
+326 GY
-337 TFIGWY
+337 TFGGWY
-343 TDKDCTDGNKFDFDA
+343 KKQTCPDDSKFDFN
-358 PVTSDTYEITLYA
+358 TSITDHIILYA

-388 TSTPKTEEVEYGTPV
+388 ASTPKTEEVEYGSSV
-403 SKPTEPTNTGYT
+403 SKPTEPTHTGYT

-421 DKACTDGE
+421 ADGK

-436 GKSTTS
+436 GKSTNP
-442 ITDNIILYAK
+442 ITDNITLYAK
-452 WTKNRYTVTFDV
+452 WEINKYTVTFDV

-469 LLPSVPV
+469 LISPVSV
-476 EHGNGVSKPTNPTKE
+476 EHGKGVSKPDTSKLTKE

-517 NTTLYA
+517 NTTFYA
-523 RWNVNQYEL
+523 RWNVNPYEL
-532 TIHDTDTDATTKSYD
+532 TIHDTDTDSTTKSYD

-557 QRDGYT
+557 QREGYT

-577 NQNLQYEFTMPAGNV
+577 NQNLQYEFTMPASNV

-617 RTNVKRNTPVAKP
+617 RINVKRNTPVDKP

-650 AAFDFDT
+650 TAFDFDT
-657 PITADTTLYAKWT
+657 PITADITLYAKWT

-689 PSEPDKPNKPDNP
+689 PSEPDTPSKPDKP
-702 SEPDKPSNPDKPSK
+702 GEPDTPSNPDKPSN

-794 AVYRDISSAPQSVN
+794 AVYRDIPSAPQSVN

-848 MPNTRGELAVLLWQ
+848 MPNTRGELAFLLWQ
-862 IAGSPEPAPLTEGMS
+862 TAGSPEPAPLTEGMS

-910 VFLTLKKAKALKQ
+910 VFLTLKKAKALTQ

>member
-37 LDANDSANGIKYT
+37 LDASNSANGVKYT

-102 ITSVRLPSTITDIGN
+102 ITSVHLPSTITDIGN

-192 GCTSLAEVKYDG
+192 GCTSLKEVKYDG

-213 TDHLTPDIVKQ
+213 TDHLTPDVVKH
-224 RRTITFTTN
+224 RRTIIFTTN
-233 TTTPDKIDDQSVYD
+233 TTTPDKIDDQYVYD
-247 GYLVTEP
+247 GDRVTEP
-254 TDPTKEHYTFDGW
+254 TTDLKKEHYTFDGW
-267 YKDGDSKDSKY
+267 YKDDSKY
-278 DFSTPVSGNLHLY
+278 DFSTLVSGDLHLS
-291 ANWIP
+291 AKWTP
-296 ETYVIKFDVNGHGLD
+296 ETYVIKFDVNGHGKTPD
-311 TAPGDIKDVAYSSTF
+311 EITVDYNKKPT
-326 KKPADPTETGY
+326 KPADPTETGY
-337 TFIGWY
+337 TFKGWY
-343 TDKDCTDGNKFDFDA
+343 TDKDCTDGNEFDFDV

-388 TSTPKTEEVEYGTPV
+388 ASTPKTEEVEYGNPV
-403 SKPTEPTNTGYT
+403 SEPAKHTNTGYT

-421 DKACTDGE
+421 DKACTNKF
-429 EFTFDAD
+429 EFEN
-436 GKSTTS
+436 GKSKTAVS
-442 ITDNIILYAK
+442 GNITLYAK

-469 LLPSVPV
+469 LISPVSV
-476 EHGNGVSKPTNPTKE
+476 EHGNGVLKPDTSKLTKE

-500 DANHTNKYA
+500 DVAHTNKYTN
-509 LWGDSITR
+509 WGDSITR
-517 NTTLYA
+517 NTTFYA
-523 RWNVNQYEL
+523 RWNVNPYEL
-532 TIHDTDTDATTKSYD
+532 TIHYTDTDATTKSYD

-563 FDGWTAEG
+563 FDGWIAEN
-571 IDVPQL
+571 IVVPNL

-617 RTNVKRNTPVAKP
+617 RINVKRNTPVDKP

-650 AAFDFDT
+650 TAFDFDT
-657 PITADTTLYAKWT
+657 PITADITLYAKWT
-670 KNAEPVKPSEPDK
+670 KNAEPVKPSD
-683 PGTPDK
+683 PDK
-689 PSEPDKPNKPDNP
+689 PSKPDTPSKPDN
-702 SEPDKPSNPDKPSK
+702 PSNPDKPSE

-794 AVYRDISSAPQSVN
+794 AVYRDLPSAPQSVN

-862 IAGSPEPAPLTEGMS
+862 AAGSPEPAPLTEGMS

-910 VFLTLKKAKALKQ
+910 VFLTLKKAKALTQ